1 MSKVSDTKRASNIKK
16 GHRTRAKLAKLRA
29 SYKAAASEQEKE
41 KIVARAMVV
50 SSHMSR
56 FDFLYPLG
64 VVKAPEKKERKTTA
78 LAATHGA
85 HPTKTPKEDKKSAA
99 AK

>member
-78 LAATHGA
+78 PAATHGA
-85 HPTKTPKEDKKSAA
+85 HPKAPKEDKKSAP